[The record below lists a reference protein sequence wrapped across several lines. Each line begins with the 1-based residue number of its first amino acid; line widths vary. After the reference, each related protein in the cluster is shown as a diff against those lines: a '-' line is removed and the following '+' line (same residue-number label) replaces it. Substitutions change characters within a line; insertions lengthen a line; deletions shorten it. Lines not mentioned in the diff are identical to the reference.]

1 MLLDDLPLTLML
13 VLMLSLLL
21 ILLSLWWIIGPLLLL
36 VRQLIILLLAIIIS
50 IYIEVVLKY
59 PDKIFF
65 HVRKLTFNKFQ
76 LRHFGQ
82 GNYYQPKHG

>member
-50 IYIEVVLKY
+50 IYIEVVGCSICQEQVVVWPTIATVVMLQIVWLY
-59 PDKIFF
+59 
-65 HVRKLTFNKFQ
+65 
-76 LRHFGQ
+76 HFIASD
-82 GNYYQPKHG
+82 N